1 MIAYDAII
9 VAGGRGTR
17 LGGVSKPDLSVG
29 GMPLLDRTLVAVA
42 GARETIIVGGPRRE
56 GVLWAVES
64 PAGSGPA
71 AAVAAGVAALG
82 SGAEWTVVLG
92 VDTPRASD
100 AVVALLAVLP
110 PDAGAGEGVD
120 GAWIVDT
127 SGHEQPLL
135 AVYRAEAL
143 ASRCADPQAGRSM
156 RSLVA
161 GLRMLGVADAEGIS
175 RDLDTREG
183 AQFWKE
189 QHG

>member
-29 GMPLLDRTLVAVA
+29 GMPLLDRTLAAVS
-42 GARETIIVGGPRRE
+42 GARETVIVGGPRRE

-82 SGAEWTVVLG
+82 SGAAWTVVLA

-100 AVVALLAVLP
+100 AVVALLAMLP
-110 PDAGAGEGVD
+110 PDAGAGEDVD
-120 GAWIVDT
+120 GAWLVDDT
-127 SGHEQPLL
+127 GYEQPLL
-135 AVYRAEAL
+135 AVYRTEAL
-143 ASRCADPQAGRSM
+143 AARCADPQAGRSM

-161 GLRMLGVADAEGIS
+161 GLRMLQVTDADGVS
-175 RDLDTREG
+175 RDLDTWED

-189 QHG
+189 QLG